1 MTGNMKRN
9 RTGLLLVSLAFLL
22 SACGFQPLYADRQD
36 KRSVAEDF
44 AEVQIL
50 PISNRT
56 GQILRNELIDRMNPN
71 GPPSDAKYTLEV
83 RSAVTKQTLGIR
95 IDETAT
101 RANMNF
107 SASFRL
113 VEVSSGAVVYKNSTA
128 ATTSYNIVSSDYGTI
143 SAERNARKRGA
154 LLVADNIT
162 VRLAA
167 YFNRL
172 RKLRARK

>member
-1 MTGNMKRN
+1 MTGNMTRN
-9 RTGLLLVSLAFLL
+9 RTGLWLVSLGFLL

-56 GQILRNELIDRMNPN
+56 GQMLRNELIDRMNPN
-71 GPPSDAKYTLEV
+71 GQPSDAKYTLEV
-83 RSAVTKQTLGIR
+83 KSAVSKQALGIR

-101 RANMNF
+101 RANMQF

-113 VEVSSGAVVYKNSTA
+113 IEVSSGSVVYKSNTA

-143 SAERNARKRGA
+143 SAERDARRRGS
-154 LLVADNIT
+154 LLIAESIT